1 MVIINQAS
9 PTGIFC
15 RNWCFIKKNIFATG
29 WKVEHHAGEFVPS
42 GEAGR
47 ATLDQGSEAGQP
59 CQAQERVQIKPQIF
73 SSICV

>member
-1 MVIINQAS
+1 MVIINQAGS
-9 PTGIFC
+9 TSIFC
-15 RNWCFIKKNIFATG
+15 WNWCCINNIFATG